1 MEKEEFRKYIEKEC
15 KENNIIN
22 LQEFEIDKLYTYM
35 KEILKWNEKVN
46 LTAIK
51 EEKEFIVKHFIDSL
65 TIAEYIK
72 NGENVIDIG
81 TGAGFPGI
89 PLKIIRN
96 KSKIVLVDAVN
107 KKLNVIR
114 DILPKIKIEDAK
126 CIHSRAEDLA
136 QSKEYREAF
145 DCVVSRA
152 VSNLT
157 TLVEYMLP
165 FAKIGGK
172 VICMKGP
179 NFEEELKESLKAIN
193 ILGGKIEKKVTLKID
208 NVLERNLI
216 IINKEN
222 PTPKQYPR
230 GQGKPLKNPI
240 K

>member
-1 MEKEEFRKYIEKEC
+1 MEKEEFKIYIEKEC
-15 KENNIIN
+15 RENNIIS
-22 LQEFEIDKLYTYM
+22 LQEEEINKLYIYM
-35 KEILKWNEKVN
+35 KEILIWNEKVN

-65 TIAEYIK
+65 TIAKYIE
-72 NGENVIDIG
+72 NGDKVIDIG

-89 PLKIIRN
+89 PLKIVRN
-96 KSKIVLVDAVN
+96 NSNIVLVDSVN
-107 KKLNVIR
+107 KKLNVIKN
-114 DILPKIKIEDAK
+114 ILPKIDIKDVE
-126 CIHSRAEDLA
+126 CIHGRAEDLA
-136 QSKEYREAF
+136 QKKECRESF
-145 DCVVSRA
+145 DYVVSRA
-152 VSNLT
+152 VANLT

-172 VICMKGP
+172 IICMKGP

-193 ILGGKIEKKVTLKID
+193 ILGGKIEKKETLKID

-216 IINKEN
+216 IISKEK

-230 GQGKPLKNPI
+230 GQGRPLKSPI